1 MTTQGTMN
9 WPTSV
14 DHLTTTSLR
23 EIIWILVLCNF
34 QAVANMNER
43 IPHGDRKYDQ
53 TCETYNL
60 WCFSFA
66 FTVAEKNKNMLR

>member
-9 WPTSV
+9 WPISV
-14 DHLTTTSLR
+14 DHLTTTSFR

-43 IPHGDRKYDQ
+43 IRHGDRKYD
-53 TCETYNL
+53 
-60 WCFSFA
+60 
-66 FTVAEKNKNMLR
+66 